1 MSHDWPNE
9 IHKYGDT
16 VALLRRK
23 PFFREDIDK
32 GELGKYCRLYESFY
46 FGIALYIRHPIHYDL
61 K

>member
-16 VALLRRK
+16 EALLRRK

-46 FGIALYIRHPIHYDL
+46 FGIALNPL
-61 K
+61 